1 MAKDAEGN
9 DKSYLVTFKG
19 EAASVPG
26 APEHP
31 RQIRIACDYFTVEP
45 SGAVTFWVRS
55 PDGERSALIAA
66 YGTDEWHSIT
76 LAS

>member
-1 MAKDAEGN
+1 MAKDVNGN
-9 DKSYLVTFKG
+9 EKTYQVWFHTTGPS
-19 EAASVPG
+19 EARGKLLA
-26 APEHP
+26 A
-31 RQIRIACDYFTVEP
+31 DYFTCEP

-66 YGTDEWHSIT
+66 YGRNEWKSVE